1 MCPVGYGMSWHCHLL
16 PATPGNRRRAI
27 LAPRPVVVLETSS
40 RTSYLHRK
48 YGNWF
53 DFASHYRYGLHK
65 FDPWSMAS
73 SIFCNIGSCQ
83 RWSCQFQPQQAGEA
97 TISTLYS
104 IAGWVIERACQRCIN
119 LEICC
124 WRHCWIWI
132 LGLKHEAMA
141 TQSQDPDDD
150 DDALARVP
158 KEMTSGWFGS
168 RKFAVFLESVRQ
180 ILGLKGAVKMKEYTH
195 EVTTNKRLI
204 RRSGERSNEESTKW
218 SIEGITERIK

>member
-1 MCPVGYGMSWHCHLL
+1 MCPVGYGMSWHCHPL

-48 YGNWF
+48 YGNWS

-65 FDPWSMAS
+65 FGPWSMAS

-83 RWSCQFQPQQAGEA
+83 RWSCPTA
-97 TISTLYS
+97 TGRRSDHIDPSQHCRL
-104 IAGWVIERACQRCIN
+104 GHGLRACQRCIN

-168 RKFAVFLESVRQ
+168 RKFAVFLESARQ

-195 EVTTNKRLI
+195 EVTTNKR
-204 RRSGERSNEESTKW
+204 
-218 SIEGITERIK
+218 